1 MFPTFP
7 LEGVRVQ
14 RKGKPAQDT
23 MIRQISVA
31 ALSICI
37 GACASSGPEAPA
49 PAAMASSETVDA
61 VASDNPA
68 SPSEDESHELDAAG
82 VPEIVSASSENE
94 SDELVCRRE
103 KEAGS
108 NFYRK
113 VCFTRAQIEARAER
127 DQEALRQMRSMKS
140 GSQNETNPGS
150 G

>member
-1 MFPTFP
+1 
-7 LEGVRVQ
+7 
-14 RKGKPAQDT
+14 
-23 MIRQISVA
+23 MIKRISVA

-49 PAAMASSETVDA
+49 PAAMASSETA
-61 VASDNPA
+61 NSVASDKPT
-68 SPSEDESHELDAAG
+68 SQSEDEIHELAATEA
-82 VPEIVSASSENE
+82 PEVASASSENE
-94 SDELVCRRE
+94 SDELVCRPE
-103 KEAGS
+103 KEAGR